1 MKRLTIFTP
10 TYNRA
15 YILPKLYESLCFQ
28 TCKDFEWLV
37 VDDGSMDNTRELVD
51 DWIHEGIID
60 VRYCYQ
66 ENGGKMRAHN
76 RAVIEAQGELFMCVD
91 SDDCLNS
98 GSVVG
103 DLLVFWQRQK
113 NEMGDAFQ
121 EIGGLIGHKQLE
133 KPVIKFPEN
142 VGPVH
147 FSELAGLGFKGE
159 TALCFRRDI
168 LLRYPFPSFE
178 GEKFVTDVYVY
189 DLIDRES
196 RFLLFPYI
204 VQKCRYHEDGYTHN
218 YIKLLYDNPQ
228 GHRAYHNQC
237 VKFKKKG
244 YLKNVIC
251 YVALS
256 LRIGGK
262 RMFADA
268 ANRPLTILLFSF
280 GVLKYLYD
288 NYRLSKIKS

>member
-1 MKRLTIFTP
+1 M
-10 TYNRA
+10 
-15 YILPKLYESLCFQ
+15 Q
-28 TCKDFEWLV
+28 TCLDFEWLII
-37 VDDGSMDNTRELVD
+37 DDGSTDNTRELVD
-51 DWIHEGIID
+51 GWIHEGIID
-60 VRYCYQ
+60 VRYCHQ

-103 DLLVFWQRQK
+103 DLLDFWQRLK
-113 NEMGDAFQ
+113 KEMGDAFQ
-121 EIGGLIGHKQLE
+121 EIGGIIGHKQLE
-133 KPVIKFPEN
+133 RPVVMFPVN

-147 FSELAGLGFKGE
+147 FSELADLGFMGE

-168 LLRYPFPSFE
+168 LIGHPFPDFE

-189 DLIDRES
+189 DQIDLEY

-204 VQKCRYHEDGYTHN
+204 VQKCRYHEDGYTLN
-218 YIKLLYDNPQ
+218 YIKLLFDNPQ

-244 YLKNVIC
+244 YLKNIIC

-256 LRIGGK
+256 LRIGD
-262 RMFADA
+262 RNTLSNA
-268 ANRPLTILLFSF
+268 ANKPLTILLFPL
-280 GVLKYLYD
+280 GVLKYYYD
-288 NYRLSKIKS
+288 NYRLSRL